1 MQLRWESHSHTF
13 SFVPAGTPLHLCSSV
28 LLHVRTVFLASL
40 PGVAVVAKGSDVF
53 QRPRFF
59 PCKVKPVL
67 QDKINCPA
75 GQFFFSIAKCSFF
88 IDFILIS
95 IEKNYID
102 KCYRIVNFSIE
113 ICSTSYCRSNF
124 FVLQDNNSSLQD
136 NNSVLQDNKKLLQ
149 DTLQDSSNLNNI
161 SLVHVKYS

>member
-1 MQLRWESHSHTF
+1 M
-13 SFVPAGTPLHLCSSV
+13 
-28 LLHVRTVFLASL
+28 LLPVRTVFLASL

-53 QRPRFF
+53 QRPRLV

-75 GQFFFSIAKCSFF
+75 GQFFFPIAKCSFF

-102 KCYRIVNFSIE
+102 KYYRIVTFSIE
-113 ICSTSYCRSNF
+113 ICSTSYCRSNI
-124 FVLQDNNSSLQD
+124 FVLQDNNSALQD
-136 NNSVLQDNKKLLQ
+136 NNSA
-149 DTLQDSSNLNNI
+149 LQDSSNLNNI
-161 SLVHVKYS
+161 FLVHVKYS

>member
-1 MQLRWESHSHTF
+1 LWPREAT
-13 SFVPAGTPLHLCSSV
+13 SFNDHDF
-28 LLHVRTVFLASL
+28 FLQS
-40 PGVAVVAKGSDVF
+40 KT
-53 QRPRFF
+53 
-59 PCKVKPVL
+59 
-67 QDKINCPA
+67 CPA
-75 GQFFFSIAKCSFF
+75 GQNKLSCGTVFFSIAKCSFF

-136 NNSVLQDNKKLLQ
+136 NNSVLQD
-149 DTLQDSSNLNNI
+149 SSNLNNI

>member
-13 SFVPAGTPLHLCSSV
+13 SFVSAGPPLHLCSSV
-28 LLHVRTVFLASL
+28 LLPVRTVFLASL

-53 QRPRFF
+53 QRPRLV

-95 IEKNYID
+95 IEKIISINTIELSLFLSKSAVLPIAD
-102 KCYRIVNFSIE
+102 QTFLSCRTTILPCRTAQFSI
-113 ICSTSYCRSNF
+113 IFSWYMSNIRRRF
-124 FVLQDNNSSLQD
+124 DFSLSLLFD
-136 NNSVLQDNKKLLQ
+136 IVKL
-149 DTLQDSSNLNNI
+149 
-161 SLVHVKYS
+161 